1 MSWSEPTYGA
11 IGEEAHK
18 RLRALP
24 ISCVATSAPPAP
36 TGSGWPT
43 SLDRQRSLPLRA
55 LTAMAYIVI
64 YDACVLHEPALRD
77 VLIRLATKRQLNLR
91 A

>member
-1 MSWSEPTYGA
+1 
-11 IGEEAHK
+11 
-18 RLRALP
+18 
-24 ISCVATSAPPAP
+24 
-36 TGSGWPT
+36 
-43 SLDRQRSLPLRA
+43 
-55 LTAMAYIVI
+55 MAYIVI